1 MTDSLTAPV
10 ADPPR
15 ARRRGRAIAARTLVA
30 CFALW
35 ALARLFGADRIGP
48 LDPLLIPAM
57 AAVPYALAAMVLPL
71 AVAALVRDRPALIAA
86 VVVTALFAGIALP
99 RAVAGDTPRA
109 SGPEFRVL
117 TANLRYGGAGD
128 ATLVDLARR
137 TRADVLSVQEFTAE
151 AAGRLDAAGIGRLF
165 PYRILDPR
173 PGAAGIGL
181 YSRYPLTPSPVR
193 PPTISGMPSALV
205 AVPGT
210 APVRMT
216 AVHPPAPL
224 GPDLDAW
231 RHDLPRLPRAT
242 PGGRVGILA
251 GDFNA
256 TLDHAW
262 LRQVIHSGYVDAADA
277 RGQGLVPTFRPWPP
291 ITIDHVLADRRCA
304 VLRVK
309 IYGQAR
315 SDHRALFA
323 VLRLP

>member
-1 MTDSLTAPV
+1 MTDSLTASV
-10 ADPPR
+10 TDPPR
-15 ARRRGRAIAARTLVA
+15 MRRRRWAIVARILVG

-48 LDPLLIPAM
+48 LAALLIPAM
-57 AAVPYALAAMVLPL
+57 AAVPYAFAAMVLPL
-71 AVAALVRDRPALIAA
+71 IVAAVVRDRVAFVAA
-86 VVVTALFAGIALP
+86 VAVTALFAGIVLP

-109 SGPEFRVL
+109 SGPELRIL
-117 TANLRYGGAGD
+117 TSNLRFGEAGD
-128 ATLVDLARR
+128 AGLVDLARR
-137 TRADVLSVQEFTAE
+137 TRADILSVEEFTPE
-151 AAGRLDAAGIGRLF
+151 AAARLDAAGIGRLF
-165 PYRILDPR
+165 PYRILDPK

-181 YSRYPLTPSPVR
+181 YARYPLTPSPVR
-193 PPTISGMPSALV
+193 GTMSAMPSATL

-224 GPDLDAW
+224 GSDITTW
-231 RHDLPRLPRAT
+231 THDLARVPDAT
-242 PGGRVGILA
+242 PGGQVGILA

-256 TLDHAW
+256 TLDHAR
-262 LRQVIHSGYVDAADA
+262 LRQIIHSGYVDAADA

-309 IYGQAR
+309 IYGRSR

>member
-1 MTDSLTAPV
+1 MTDSLTAAV
-10 ADPPR
+10 TDPPR
-15 ARRRGRAIAARTLVA
+15 ARRRGRAIVARSLVA

-35 ALARLFGADRIGP
+35 ALARLFGADRIGSLAP
-48 LDPLLIPAM
+48 VLIPAM
-57 AAVPYALAAMVLPL
+57 AAVPYAFAAMVVPL
-71 AVAALVRDRPALIAA
+71 TVSALVRDRPAFVAA
-86 VVVTALFAGIALP
+86 VMVTVVFAGIVLP
-99 RAVAGDTPRA
+99 RAVAGGTPRA

-117 TANLRYGGAGD
+117 TANLRFGRAGD

-137 TRADVLSVQEFTAE
+137 TRADVLGVEEFTPE

-165 PYRILDPR
+165 PYRILDPK

-193 PPTISGMPSALV
+193 RPTISGMPSATV

-210 APVRMT
+210 APVRVT
-216 AVHPPAPL
+216 AVHPPAPV

-231 RHDLPRLPRAT
+231 QHDFPRLPRAT
-242 PGGRVGILA
+242 PAGQVGILA

-256 TLDHAW
+256 TLDHAR
-262 LRQVIHSGYVDAADA
+262 LRRLIHSGYVDAADA
-277 RGQGLVPTFRPWPP
+277 RGQGLVPTFRPLPP

-315 SDHRALFA
+315 SDHRALFT